1 MEITHHRT
9 LNIYNDFSNS
19 SKATFEAAAAG
30 LLVKKAW
37 LAIFGKR

>member
-1 MEITHHRT
+1 MELAHHRT
-9 LNIYNDFSNS
+9 LNIHNDFSNS
-19 SKATFEAAAAG
+19 SKATFEAAAG